1 MDDDSPPEDRVF
13 TSEAHQVI
21 LYVHH
26 GPPVL
31 PRYEVAEVPN
41 MSVLS
46 TSIIPAS
53 ILSSL
58 LLLLLNRRRRWRP
71 HTCLFPASI
80 LSSSQLTSTSG
91 APCCLP
97 PGL

>member
-13 TSEAHQVI
+13 TSEVDQVI

-46 TSIIPAS
+46 ASII
-53 ILSSL
+53 
-58 LLLLLNRRRRWRP
+58 
-71 HTCLFPASI
+71 PASI